1 MVIKFKDVKIC
12 QQKIMQKLK
21 KTIENN
27 GLFGF
32 FREVKS
38 EVKRIT
44 WPSKDETKK
53 AFIAV
58 MVFTLMYTI
67 LVGGLDSI
75 FENLFKIILKLK

>member
-1 MVIKFKDVKIC
+1 MSAKNNAKTE
-12 QQKIMQKLK
+12 
-21 KTIENN
+21 KTIKSNS
-27 GLFGF
+27 LIGF
-32 FREVKS
+32 FREVKV

-58 MVFTLMYTI
+58 IVFTLMYTI

-75 FENLFKIILKLK
+75 FSNLFEIILKLK

>member
-1 MVIKFKDVKIC
+1 MSVKNNM
-12 QQKIMQKLK
+12 KTE

-27 GLFGF
+27 SFFGF
-32 FREVKS
+32 FREVKA

-58 MVFTLMYTI
+58 IVFTLMYTI
-67 LVGGLDSI
+67 LVGGLDFI
-75 FENLFKIILKLK
+75 FKSLFEIILKLK

>member
-1 MVIKFKDVKIC
+1 MSVKNNA
-12 QQKIMQKLK
+12 QTE
-21 KTIENN
+21 KTIKNN
-27 GLFGF
+27 GLFSF
-32 FREVKS
+32 FREVKA

-58 MVFTLMYTI
+58 IVFTLMYTI

-75 FENLFKIILKLK
+75 FSNLFEIILKLK

>member
-1 MVIKFKDVKIC
+1 MSAKNNAKTE
-12 QQKIMQKLK
+12 
-21 KTIENN
+21 KTIKNN
-27 GLFGF
+27 GLISF
-32 FREVKS
+32 FREVKA

-58 MVFTLMYTI
+58 IVFTLMYTI

-75 FENLFKIILKLK
+75 FKTSLK

>member
-1 MVIKFKDVKIC
+1 MSVKNNA
-12 QQKIMQKLK
+12 KIE
-21 KTIENN
+21 KTVKNN
-27 GLFGF
+27 GFFDF

-53 AFIAV
+53 AFVAV
-58 MVFTLMYTI
+58 VIFTLIYTI

-75 FENLFKIILKLK
+75 FENLFKIILNLK

>member
-1 MVIKFKDVKIC
+1 MSAKNNAKTE
-12 QQKIMQKLK
+12 
-21 KTIENN
+21 KTIESN
-27 GLFGF
+27 GLVGF

-44 WPSKDETKK
+44 WPSKNETKK

-58 MVFTLMYTI
+58 IVFTLMYTI

-75 FENLFKIILKLK
+75 FQSLFNMILKLK

>member
-1 MVIKFKDVKIC
+1 MSAKNNAKTE
-12 QQKIMQKLK
+12 
-21 KTIENN
+21 KTIKKN
-27 GLFGF
+27 GLIGF
-32 FREVKS
+32 FREVKA

-67 LVGGLDSI
+67 LVGGFDSI
-75 FENLFKIILKLK
+75 FQSLFKMILKLK

>member
-1 MVIKFKDVKIC
+1 MSVKNNA
-12 QQKIMQKLK
+12 QTE

-27 GLFGF
+27 GLFSF
-32 FREVKS
+32 FREVKA

-58 MVFTLMYTI
+58 VLFTLMYTI
-67 LVGGLDSI
+67 LVGGLDFI
-75 FENLFKIILKLK
+75 FKSLFEIILKLK

>member
-1 MVIKFKDVKIC
+1 MSVKNNA
-12 QQKIMQKLK
+12 KTE
-21 KTIENN
+21 KTIKDNS
-27 GLFGF
+27 LFVF

-58 MVFTLMYTI
+58 VVFTLMYTI
-67 LVGGLDSI
+67 LVGGLDFI
-75 FENLFKIILKLK
+75 FKSLFEIILKLK